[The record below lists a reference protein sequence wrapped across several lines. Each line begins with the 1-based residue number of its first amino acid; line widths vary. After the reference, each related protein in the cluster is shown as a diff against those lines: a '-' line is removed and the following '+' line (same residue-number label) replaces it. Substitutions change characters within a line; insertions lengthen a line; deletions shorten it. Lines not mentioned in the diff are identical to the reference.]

1 MDINIL
7 YELLIITAVV
17 TIVYT
22 TAVYLAHKSA
32 NNMMDRY
39 YKKH

>member
-7 YELLIITAVV
+7 YELLILAFIV
-17 TIVYT
+17 TIVHMI
-22 TAVYLAHKSA
+22 AVHLAHKSV